1 MQCHV
6 INLAD
11 SPERLAHMRAALGGI
26 GIDFQR
32 FDAIDIPRSRQ
43 HPALGLIPPMRIR
56 PWTPSELACL
66 LSHYEVWK
74 LVAAGAG
81 SYAAVFE
88 DDLHVDPRL
97 AQLIKDRSAL
107 PPDAD
112 LVKLETVR
120 RPVWLTRR
128 EVPGPAGTRY
138 AEMKSLHHGSGAYIL
153 SRDTAA
159 LLVRSIGVF
168 DLPPDDVMW
177 GVAHPLCRK
186 LRRYQVL
193 PALVT
198 QDIILPSEQWTP
210 ALASTSNRRAHG
222 PPRHWSRR
230 RGSAEVCSWGGCSS
244 SGAWRA
250 ICATGCCGAKSSCRL
265 RPAASQWRARS
276 EDRPAQCWCA
286 TPAAILAVGAARRPR
301 GRGVRVR

>member
-128 EVPGPAGTRY
+128 EVPGPADTRY

-159 LLVRSIGVF
+159 LLARSIGVF

-210 ALASTSNRRAHG
+210 ALASNLEPARA
-222 PPRHWSRR
+222 RAAKALEQATRQR
-230 RGSAEVCSWGGCSS
+230 RG
-244 SGAWRA
+244 
-250 ICATGCCGAKSSCRL
+250 L
-265 RPAASQWRARS
+265 F
-276 EDRPAQCWCA
+276 
-286 TPAAILAVGAARRPR
+286 L
-301 GRGVRVR
+301 RGVFKLGRMARDLRNRMLWREVVVPFAAGGKSVAGTE

>member
-1 MQCHV
+1 MEWVAGCSWNPWPDHRG
-6 INLAD
+6 A
-11 SPERLAHMRAALGGI
+11 RT
-26 GIDFQR
+26 
-32 FDAIDIPRSRQ
+32 IDIPRSRQ

-128 EVPGPAGTRY
+128 EVPGPADTRY

-210 ALASTSNRRAHG
+210 ALASNLEPARA
-222 PPRHWSRR
+222 RAAKALEQATRQR
-230 RGSAEVCSWGGCSS
+230 RG
-244 SGAWRA
+244 
-250 ICATGCCGAKSSCRL
+250 L
-265 RPAASQWRARS
+265 F
-276 EDRPAQCWCA
+276 
-286 TPAAILAVGAARRPR
+286 L
-301 GRGVRVR
+301 RGVFKLGRMARDLRNRMLWREVVVPFAAGGKSVAGTE

>member
-26 GIDFQR
+26 GIAFQR

-81 SYAAVFE
+81 SYAAVLE

-128 EVPGPAGTRY
+128 EVPGPADTRY
-138 AEMKSLHHGSGAYIL
+138 AEMKSLHHGSGAYIV

-193 PALVT
+193 PALVA

-210 ALASTSNRRAHG
+210 ALASNLEPARA
-222 PPRHWSRR
+222 RAAKALEQATRQR
-230 RGSAEVCSWGGCSS
+230 RG
-244 SGAWRA
+244 
-250 ICATGCCGAKSSCRL
+250 L
-265 RPAASQWRARS
+265 F
-276 EDRPAQCWCA
+276 
-286 TPAAILAVGAARRPR
+286 L
-301 GRGVRVR
+301 RGVFKLGRMARDLRNRMLWREVVVPFAAGGKSVAGTE

>member
-81 SYAAVFE
+81 SFAAVFE

-128 EVPGPAGTRY
+128 EVPGPADTRY

-210 ALASTSNRRAHG
+210 ALASNLEPARA
-222 PPRHWSRR
+222 RAAKALEQATRQR
-230 RGSAEVCSWGGCSS
+230 RG
-244 SGAWRA
+244 
-250 ICATGCCGAKSSCRL
+250 L
-265 RPAASQWRARS
+265 F
-276 EDRPAQCWCA
+276 
-286 TPAAILAVGAARRPR
+286 L
-301 GRGVRVR
+301 RGVFKLGRMARDLRNRMLWREVVVPFAAGGKSVAGTE

>member
-128 EVPGPAGTRY
+128 EVPGPADTRY

-210 ALASTSNRRAHG
+210 ALASNLEPARA
-222 PPRHWSRR
+222 RAAKALEQATRQR
-230 RGSAEVCSWGGCSS
+230 RG
-244 SGAWRA
+244 
-250 ICATGCCGAKSSCRL
+250 L
-265 RPAASQWRARS
+265 F
-276 EDRPAQCWCA
+276 
-286 TPAAILAVGAARRPR
+286 L
-301 GRGVRVR
+301 RGVFKLGRMARDLRNRMLWREVVVPFAAGGKSVAGTE